1 MKGKVIASEYRISYD
16 VCIQLVG
23 LLHQIS
29 NIKYHLYTDNWYTAL
44 SVAEVLLSK
53 GTNLTGTVR
62 GYRTYTHRCLT
73 KTIGR
78 RFNGIW

>member
-16 VCIQLVG
+16 VGIQLVG
-23 LLHQIS
+23 LLLG
-29 NIKYHLYTDNWYTAL
+29 IKYHLYTDNWYTAL

>member
-16 VCIQLVG
+16 VGIQLVA
-23 LLHQIS
+23 LLLG
-29 NIKYHLYTDNWYTAL
+29 IKYHLYTDNWYTAL

>member
-16 VCIQLVG
+16 VGIQLVG
-23 LLHQIS
+23 LLLG
-29 NIKYHLYTDNWYTAL
+29 IKYHLYTDNWYTAL

-62 GYRTYTHRCLT
+62 GYRMYTHRCLT

>member
-16 VCIQLVG
+16 VGIQLVG
-23 LLHQIS
+23 LLLG
-29 NIKYHLYTDNWYTAL
+29 IKYHLYTDNWYTAL

-62 GYRTYTHRCLT
+62 GYRTYTHRCLA

>member
-16 VCIQLVG
+16 VGIQLVG
-23 LLHQIS
+23 LLLG
-29 NIKYHLYTDNWYTAL
+29 IKYHLYTDNWYTAL

-62 GYRTYTHRCLT
+62 GYRTYTHSCLT

>member
-23 LLHQIS
+23 LLLG
-29 NIKYHLYTDNWYTAL
+29 IKYHLYTDNWYTAL

-62 GYRTYTHRCLT
+62 GNRTYTHRCLT

>member
-29 NIKYHLYTDNWYTAL
+29 NIICILTTGILHCQLLKCYYPKAPTSQVLYEDI
-44 SVAEVLLSK
+44 E
-53 GTNLTGTVR
+53 R
-62 GYRTYTHRCLT
+62 IP
-73 KTIGR
+73 IGV
-78 RFNGIW
+78 

>member
-16 VCIQLVG
+16 VDIQLVG
-23 LLHQIS
+23 LLLG
-29 NIKYHLYTDNWYTAL
+29 IKYHLYTDNWYTAL

>member
-16 VCIQLVG
+16 VGIQLVG
-23 LLHQIS
+23 LLLG
-29 NIKYHLYTDNWYTAL
+29 IKYHLYTDNWYTAL

-62 GYRTYTHRCLT
+62 GYRKYTHRCLT

>member
-16 VCIQLVG
+16 VGIQLVG
-23 LLHQIS
+23 LLLG
-29 NIKYHLYTDNWYTAL
+29 IKYHLYTDNWYTAL

-62 GYRTYTHRCLT
+62 GYQTYTHRCLT

>member
-16 VCIQLVG
+16 VGIQLVG
-23 LLHQIS
+23 LLLG
-29 NIKYHLYTDNWYTAL
+29 IKYHLYTDNWYTAL
-44 SVAEVLLSK
+44 PVAEVLLSK